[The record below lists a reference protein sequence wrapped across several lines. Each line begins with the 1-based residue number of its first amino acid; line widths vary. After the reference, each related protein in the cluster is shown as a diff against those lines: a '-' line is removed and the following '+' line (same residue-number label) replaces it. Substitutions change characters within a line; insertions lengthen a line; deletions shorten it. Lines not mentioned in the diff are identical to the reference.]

1 MGVRPGCGA
10 WAGSGLM
17 LALLATPASGASEP
31 VLREDFSGYRGGQ
44 QNAAQVETGLRLTV
58 GGDLAGWQASG
69 QGVVHAVDRTG
80 AGDHAPMIW
89 VDNVITLAAGAD
101 ANDRGRHYALEFDLG
116 PTVYATPAQASGPA
130 DGVVVEVLRG
140 DGSILAAHRWRA
152 GAWQGRQE
160 FRRTGFDYRGDGTG
174 QVRIRVRPLVSAGR
188 FGGAIDNL
196 IITPH
201 QPDAEHFN
209 ARIAPLLARECLEC
223 HRGSAAKGG
232 LDLATREGVLAGGES
247 GAAIVPGDV
256 AASSL
261 WTRIE
266 GDEMPPA
273 HPLAAAD
280 RNLVRDWIASGA
292 VWGVRSIDPFMAT
305 SGRRAGYDW
314 WSLQPLAVVEPPP
327 GAGPDADWPRTDI
340 DRFVLASLR
349 AAGLRPSPPA
359 DPRSLVRRVY
369 VDLVGLPPSPE
380 DIDAFV
386 AAPTPHNWERL
397 VDRLLESHDY
407 GERWAR
413 HWLDVVRFGESDGYE
428 YNAPRHGAWP
438 YRDWVIRSLNADM
451 PYDQFARMQ
460 IAGDVIE
467 PATLDGAAAT
477 GFLVAGVHNTIVGT
491 SPAMRESARQDEL
504 EELTGT
510 VAQTFLGLTVNCA
523 RCHDHKFD
531 PIASEEYYRFT
542 AALAGV
548 THGTRRVRGA
558 AGDEIEVYTAVSAAP
573 PVTRLLTRGDVAR
586 PGDEVGPGGLRAV
599 RGVNGEFGLA
609 AGCSDVERRLKLAD
623 WVADPAS
630 GPFLRSIVNRIWH
643 HHFGRGIVDTPNDL
657 GFNGGRPSHPELL
670 EWLAAQF
677 RADGLSLK
685 RLHRLIVTS
694 AAYQQACGHAPEAAR
709 ADADNR
715 LLWRQNPRRVEAEV
729 LRDSILQA
737 AGELDRRRF
746 GPGYADVEVVP
757 VLPTH
762 YYVPIDPAGADANRR
777 TVYRWSPRGQRS
789 ALLDTFDCPDPSAQ
803 SPRRSVTTTPA
814 QALTQWN
821 NAFMVRLATRLAER
835 IAADVQAAGGA
846 DDIDAQVDR
855 GWRLTLGRL
864 PDAAERQQGIALA
877 RAHGLPLLCRVLF
890 NSNEFVVID

>member
-1 MGVRPGCGA
+1 MDVWRALRVWMGCSVV
-10 WAGSGLM
+10 
-17 LALLATPASGASEP
+17 LALLAAPSSRASEP
-31 VLREDFSGYRGGQ
+31 LFREDFAGYRGGR
-44 QNAAQVETGLRLTV
+44 QNAAQVETGLRLAV
-58 GGDLAGWQASG
+58 GGELPGWQGAG

-89 VDNVITLAAGAD
+89 VDNTITLQAGIAANEG
-101 ANDRGRHYALEFDLG
+101 GRHYALEFDLG
-116 PTVYATPAQASGPA
+116 PTVYATPPQASGPT

-140 DGSILAAHRWRA
+140 DDSVLASQRWRA
-152 GAWQGRQE
+152 GPWQGRQE
-160 FRRTGFDYRGDGTG
+160 FRRTGFDYEGDGTG
-174 QVRIRVRPLVSAGR
+174 PVRIRFRPLSNEGR

-196 IITPH
+196 VVVPH
-201 QPDAEHFN
+201 SPSVEHFN

-223 HRGSAAKGG
+223 HRGPGAEGG
-232 LDLATREGVLAGGES
+232 LDLATREGARRGGES
-247 GAAIVPGDV
+247 GVAIVPGDTV
-256 AASSL
+256 SSRL

-266 GDEMPPA
+266 RNEMPPM

-280 RNLVRDWIASGA
+280 RDLIRDWIAAGA
-292 VWGVRSIDPFMAT
+292 AWGVRTIDPFLAP

-314 WSLQPLAVVEPPP
+314 WSLQPLAVGKPPP
-327 GAGPDADWPRTDI
+327 VAGPDVDWPRNDI
-340 DRFVLASLR
+340 DRFVLEGLAS
-349 AAGLRPSPPA
+349 AGLRPSPRA
-359 DPRSLVRRVY
+359 DPRTLVRRLF

-380 DIDAFV
+380 DIDAFA
-386 AAPTPHNWERL
+386 AAPTSHNWEGL
-397 VDRLLESHDY
+397 VDRLLDSEDY

-428 YNAPRHGAWP
+428 YNAPRRDAWP

-451 PYDQFARMQ
+451 PYDRFARMQ
-460 IAGDVIE
+460 IAGDVLE

-477 GFLVAGVHNTIVGT
+477 GFLVAGVHNTIVGA

-504 EELTGT
+504 EELAGT
-510 VAQTFLGLTVNCA
+510 VAQTFVGLTVNCA

-531 PIASEEYYRFT
+531 PIAAEEYYRFT

-573 PVTRLLTRGDVAR
+573 PVTRVLARGDVNS
-586 PGDEVGPGGLRAV
+586 PGTEAGPGGLRAV

-609 AGCSDVERRLKLAD
+609 SASTDAERRLKLAG
-623 WVADPAS
+623 WIADPAS
-630 GPFLRSIVNRIWH
+630 GPFLRSIVNRVWH

-670 EWLAAQF
+670 EWLAARF

-694 AAYQQACGHAPEAAR
+694 ATYQQASAHVPEAAR
-709 ADADNR
+709 MDADNR

-729 LRDSILQA
+729 LRDSILQVVGA
-737 AGELDRRRF
+737 LDRRRF
-746 GPGYADVEVVP
+746 GPGYVDVEVVP

-762 YYVPIDPAGADANRR
+762 YYLPIEPTGADADRR

-803 SPRRSVTTTPA
+803 SPRRGVTTTPA
-814 QALTQWN
+814 QALSQWN
-821 NAFMVRLATRLAER
+821 NAFMVRLASRLAER
-835 IAADVQAAGGA
+835 ITADVQAAGVDG
-846 DDIDAQVDR
+846 IGAQVDR

-864 PDAAERQQGIALA
+864 PDAAERQQAITLA
-877 RAHGLPLLCRVLF
+877 GEHGLPLLCRVLF